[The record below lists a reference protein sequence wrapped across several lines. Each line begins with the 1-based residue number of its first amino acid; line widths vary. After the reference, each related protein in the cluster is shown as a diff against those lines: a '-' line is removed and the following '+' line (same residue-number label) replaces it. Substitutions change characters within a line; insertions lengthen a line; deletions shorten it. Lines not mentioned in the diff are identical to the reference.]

1 MAQDIIDHNRFVLSR
16 VITMIESNKE
26 EHRQKG
32 SEVGY
37 PDIAFWAIPD
47 MRMKI
52 LDVALKVMKQRNY
65 RNPARSSIRLG
76 ISGPP
81 GVGKSTVAVIAV
93 DPSSQISRGSI
104 LGDKTRMNDLA
115 AHPNAYIRPCAT
127 GGSLG
132 GLSQHTDEVVL
143 LCETAG
149 FDVILIETVGV
160 GQSEVLVSEVADMFI
175 LLLPPVGGDELQGI
189 KRGIMEAADLI
200 VINKADGDLKLLAK
214 KAQSECRSALQF
226 LRGGAGH
233 KWWKSDVLT
242 CSAQTKEGVND
253 IMSSIET
260 YWKLGDE
267 SGDLRLRRGKQ
278 RASWMWRKSKEDIV
292 KMLEDCELVTKR
304 AEELEVELRQSE
316 KTPRWAAKELV
327 KVFMKTGK
335 DL

>member
-1 MAQDIIDHNRFVLSR
+1 MTLLCR
-16 VITMIESNKE
+16 
-26 EHRQKG
+26 
-32 SEVGY
+32 
-37 PDIAFWAIPD
+37 
-47 MRMKI
+47 
-52 LDVALKVMKQRNY
+52 
-65 RNPARSSIRLG
+65 
-76 ISGPP
+76 
-81 GVGKSTVAVIAV
+81 VAVIAV

-278 RASWMWRKSKEDIV
+278 RASWMWRKSKEDVSDSAIC
-292 KMLEDCELVTKR
+292 LTPAPCDC
-304 AEELEVELRQSE
+304 VECM
-316 KTPRWAAKELV
+316 P
-327 KVFMKTGK
+327 
-335 DL
+335 